1 MINAVIV
8 DDEPLCCQVLHTL
21 LQKYCPEVR
30 VTAIYNSATEALEQ
44 IKKGTPDL
52 LFLDVK
58 CHA

>member
-30 VTAIYNSATEALEQ
+30 
-44 IKKGTPDL
+44 
-52 LFLDVK
+52 
-58 CHA
+58 